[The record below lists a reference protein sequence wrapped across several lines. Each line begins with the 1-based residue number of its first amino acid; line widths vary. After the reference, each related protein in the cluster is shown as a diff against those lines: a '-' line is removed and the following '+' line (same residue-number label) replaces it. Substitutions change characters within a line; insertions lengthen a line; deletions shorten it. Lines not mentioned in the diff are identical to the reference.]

1 MGPES
6 TKTPYGQKTQGK
18 ERKKRDCKGKT
29 VCWIRMEAGDKGPA
43 GPSGG

>member
-1 MGPES
+1 MDKRLKG
-6 TKTPYGQKTQGK
+6 KK
-18 ERKKRDCKGKT
+18 ERTKRDCKGKT